1 MLKTTGRKEKLC
13 ISKGSEIEVSSCE
26 YDEYVTGT
34 VWYRVILEEN
44 LAKSKRKKLSVR
56 HLDPLLKEDYSPPLI
71 RTTVHRLIRPLP
83 PPDPFPDV
91 DFEEG
96 DVIDAAYRGGWW
108 SGSVIQV
115 LGNRRFLVYLRFE
128 PDVIEIERKDLR
140 PHFVWKGDEWF
151 RCVKQQLIESE
162 FSAGKSVEV
171 RTKVAHLGDVWAP
184 AVAIKEND
192 DGKLLVK
199 LKALSDEKVDCDKI
213 SFPYIKIRPS
223 PPPCGLRDYKLME
236 NVDALVESGWCPGVV
251 TRVLSG
257 KSYAVFLGPNKESKE
272 FSPLQLRPSIE
283 WKDGVWHE
291 EEKVSDS
298 EKSSHAV
305 EEETA
310 ASTRIRVTVRTP
322 LREKTALATGIKLT
336 ATRSSNA
343 AMQNPPPVSTNGG
356 DVEEAGKVSVTVTEV
371 PHSETVALPRE
382 LGSNLADVVMNENTP
397 VTSQPEKPAT
407 KEFYSS
413 VVLGIA
419 AATLTK
425 PAVKTQGKTSP
436 RKKLQAMKNQN
447 STNDS
452 VGEKA
457 PEETKNRE
465 SVNKRKRG
473 QPRKFISTE
482 PKQKTGVA
490 GNGSKAA
497 AIELSDMTDDNR
509 PLASWIHG
517 GNSSS
522 GQSVS
527 PTPDPGLN
535 SIVEKHVPVMET
547 PPASEST
554 MVLPFVKKSPLWKV
568 LESMEV
574 FEAVPQRPH
583 FSPLLESE
591 EEFREGDAIGTMV
604 KFTALLEKVKN
615 LQVDDPISS
624 IKRIDECFLKLEKHG
639 FDVTTPRSRISK
651 LVSIKESQ
659 TSALEELKAVE
670 EKITENDN
678 KRRKCEQDI
687 VELQRQEVLMKEA
700 KVALDKEIALM
711 QSHAEVLDQQVQNV
725 DQEFWAIV
733 TAPWK

>member
-1 MLKTTGRKEKLC
+1 MLLTTGRKEKLS

-26 YDEYVTGT
+26 YDYGTGT

-56 HLDPLLKEDYSPPLI
+56 HLNPLLKEDYSPPLI
-71 RTTVHRLIRPLP
+71 QTTVHRLIRPVP
-83 PPDPFPDV
+83 PPDPFPEV

-108 SGSVIQV
+108 SGSVIKV
-115 LGNRRFLVYLRFE
+115 LGNRRFLVYLRFK

-140 PHFVWKGDEWF
+140 PHWVWKDDEWF
-151 RCVKQQLIESE
+151 RCEKQQLIESD

-171 RTKVAHLGDVWAP
+171 RTAVDHLGDVWAP
-184 AVAIKEND
+184 AIAIKEND
-192 DGKLLVK
+192 DETLLVK
-199 LKALSDEKVDCDKI
+199 LKALSDEEVDCANI
-213 SFPYIKIRPS
+213 SIPYSKIRPL
-223 PPPCGLRDYKLME
+223 PPPCGLSDYKLMD
-236 NVDALVESGWCPGVV
+236 NVDALISSGWCPGVV
-251 TRVLSG
+251 SKVLSG
-257 KSYAVFLGPNKESKE
+257 KSYAVALGSNKESKE
-272 FSPLQLRPSIE
+272 FSLSHLRPSIQ
-283 WKDGVWHE
+283 WKDGVWHRE
-291 EEKVSDS
+291 DKVSDS
-298 EKSSHAV
+298 DESSHAV
-305 EEETA
+305 GQTA
-310 ASTRIRVTVRTP
+310 ASTRIRVTVRP
-322 LREKTALATGIKLT
+322 ALREKTTLGTGKT
-336 ATRSSNA
+336 MRVTRSSNGV
-343 AMQNPPPVSTNGG
+343 MQNPLPASSNGG
-356 DVEEAGKVSVTVTEV
+356 DVEKAGRVSVTVSGI
-371 PHSETVALPRE
+371 PLSETVALTGE
-382 LGSNLADVVMNENTP
+382 LGSNMADVVMNENTP
-397 VTSQPEKPAT
+397 VTSQQETPAT
-407 KEFYSS
+407 TEFHSS
-413 VVLGIA
+413 VVLGVA

-436 RKKLQAMKNQN
+436 RKKLQAMKNQKG

-457 PEETKNRE
+457 PEEMKNRE

-482 PKQKTGVA
+482 PTQKTGVT

-497 AIELSDMTDDNR
+497 TIELSDMTDEDR

-522 GQSVS
+522 GQSIS

-535 SIVEKHVPVMET
+535 SVVET
-547 PPASEST
+547 PPAREST
-554 MVLPFVKKSPLWKV
+554 MVLPFVKKSPIWEV

-574 FEAVPQRPH
+574 FKAVPQRPH

-624 IKRIDECFLKLEKHG
+624 INRIDECFLMLEKHG
-639 FDVTTPRSRISK
+639 FNVATPRFRISK
-651 LVSIKESQ
+651 LLSIKESQ
-659 TSALEELKAVE
+659 TSALDELKAVE

-678 KRRKCEQDI
+678 KRRKCEEEI

-711 QSHAEVLDQQVQNV
+711 QSHAAVLDQRVQKV
-725 DQEFWAIV
+725 DQEFQAIV
-733 TAPWK
+733 AAPWK

>member
-1 MLKTTGRKEKLC
+1 MLITTGRKEKLS

-26 YDEYVTGT
+26 YVTGT
-34 VWYRVILEEN
+34 VWYRVMLEEN

-56 HLDPLLKEDYSPPLI
+56 HLDPLPLLKQDYSPPLI
-71 RTTVHRLIRPLP
+71 QTTVHRLIRPLP
-83 PPDPFPDV
+83 PPDPFPEV

-108 SGSVIQV
+108 SGSVIKV

-140 PHFVWKGDEWF
+140 PHLVWKGDEWF
-151 RCVKQQLIESE
+151 RCEKQQLIGSD
-162 FSAGKSVEV
+162 FSAGKSVEA

-184 AVAIKEND
+184 AIAIKEND

-199 LKALSDEKVDCDKI
+199 LKASSDEKVDCDKI
-213 SFPYIKIRPS
+213 SLPYSKIRPS
-223 PPPCGLRDYKLME
+223 PPPCGLKDYKLME
-236 NVDALVESGWCPGVV
+236 NVDALIESGWCPGVV
-251 TRVLSG
+251 SKVLSG
-257 KSYAVFLGPNKESKE
+257 KSYAVILGPNKETKE
-272 FSPLQLRPSIE
+272 FSLLQLRPSIE
-283 WKDGVWHE
+283 WKDGVWHK

-298 EKSSHAV
+298 EESSHAV

-310 ASTRIRVTVRTP
+310 ASTRIRVTVRTA
-322 LREKTALATGIKLT
+322 LKEKTALATGR
-336 ATRSSNA
+336 ATRTSNA
-343 AMQNPPPVSTNGG
+343 AMQNPPPASSN
-356 DVEEAGKVSVTVTEV
+356 VEEAGRVSVTVTEV
-371 PHSETVALPRE
+371 PHSETVDLPRE

-397 VTSQPEKPAT
+397 VTSQPEIPAT
-407 KEFYSS
+407 
-413 VVLGIA
+413 
-419 AATLTK
+419 TLTK

-447 STNDS
+447 GSP
-452 VGEKA
+452 KA
-457 PEETKNRE
+457 PEETKNKE

-473 QPRKFISTE
+473 QPRKFISTD

-490 GNGSKAA
+490 GNGLKAS
-497 AIELSDMTDDNR
+497 AIELSYMSDDNR

-535 SIVEKHVPVMET
+535 SVVEKHVDVVET

-554 MVLPFVKKSPLWKV
+554 MALPFVKKSPLWEV

-574 FEAVPQRPH
+574 FKAVPQYPH

-604 KFTALLEKVKN
+604 KFTALLEKVNN

-624 IKRIDECFLKLEKHG
+624 INRIDECFLKLEKYG
-639 FDVTTPRSRISK
+639 FNVTTHRSRISK
-651 LVSIKESQ
+651 LLFIKESQ

-678 KRRKCEQDI
+678 KRRKYEQDI

-711 QSHAEVLDQQVQNV
+711 QSHAEVLDLKVQNV
-725 DQEFWAIV
+725 DQEFRAIV
-733 TAPWK
+733 PAPWK

>member
-1 MLKTTGRKEKLC
+1 MLITTGRKEKLS

-34 VWYRVILEEN
+34 VWYRVMLEEN

-56 HLDPLLKEDYSPPLI
+56 HLDPLLKQDYSPPLI
-71 RTTVHRLIRPLP
+71 QTTVHRLIRPLP
-83 PPDPFPDV
+83 PPDPFPEV

-108 SGSVIQV
+108 SGSVIKA

-128 PDVIEIERKDLR
+128 PDVIEIDRKDLR
-140 PHFVWKGDEWF
+140 PHLVWKGDEWF
-151 RCVKQQLIESE
+151 RCVKQQLIESD
-162 FSAGKSVEV
+162 FSAGKSVEA

-184 AVAIKEND
+184 AIAIKEND

-213 SFPYIKIRPS
+213 SLPYSKIRPS

-236 NVDALVESGWCPGVV
+236 NVDALIESGWCPGVV
-251 TRVLSG
+251 SKVLSG
-257 KSYAVFLGPNKESKE
+257 NSYAVVLGPNKESKD

-298 EKSSHAV
+298 EESSHAI

-322 LREKTALATGIKLT
+322 LREKTALAIGRARRT
-336 ATRSSNA
+336 SNA
-343 AMQNPPPVSTNGG
+343 AMQNPPPASSNDG
-356 DVEEAGKVSVTVTEV
+356 DVEEAGRVSVTVTEV
-371 PHSETVALPRE
+371 PHSATVALPRE

-397 VTSQPEKPAT
+397 VTSQPEIPAT
-407 KEFYSS
+407 KEFHSS

-447 STNDS
+447 GSTNDS

-457 PEETKNRE
+457 PEETKNKE

-473 QPRKFISTE
+473 QPRKFISTD
-482 PKQKTGVA
+482 PTQKT
-490 GNGSKAA
+490 
-497 AIELSDMTDDNR
+497 
-509 PLASWIHG
+509 
-517 GNSSS
+517 

-535 SIVEKHVPVMET
+535 SVVET

-554 MVLPFVKKSPLWKV
+554 VALPFVKKSPLWEV

-574 FEAVPQRPH
+574 FKAVPQYPH

-604 KFTALLEKVKN
+604 KFTALLEKVNN

-624 IKRIDECFLKLEKHG
+624 INRIDECFLKLEKYG
-639 FDVTTPRSRISK
+639 FNVTTHRSRISK
-651 LVSIKESQ
+651 LLFIKESQ

-711 QSHAEVLDQQVQNV
+711 QSHAEVLDLKVQNV
-725 DQEFWAIV
+725 DQEFRAIV
-733 TAPWK
+733 AAPWK